1 MVSSGSITYLWLSG
15 ARVQAEEGMWAEGA
29 VGQCP
34 SMWSIISEGCVVPAQ
49 VLRTFDSLVST
60 NCTQELENT
69 GVDVWK
75 HSRVW
80 MLAGDMQASR
90 AAPQARVSAH
100 RTCQHLLTTA
110 SGCSHRSRLSPSPPV
125 ACWR

>member
-1 MVSSGSITYLWLSG
+1 
-15 ARVQAEEGMWAEGA
+15 MWAEGA

-34 SMWSIISEGCVVPAQ
+34 SMRSILSEGCVVPAQ
-49 VLRTFDSLVST
+49 VLRMFDSLVST

-80 MLAGDMQASR
+80 TLAGDMRASR
-90 AAPQARVSAH
+90 AAPQARVSA
-100 RTCQHLLTTA
+100 R
-110 SGCSHRSRLSPSPPV
+110 
-125 ACWR
+125 